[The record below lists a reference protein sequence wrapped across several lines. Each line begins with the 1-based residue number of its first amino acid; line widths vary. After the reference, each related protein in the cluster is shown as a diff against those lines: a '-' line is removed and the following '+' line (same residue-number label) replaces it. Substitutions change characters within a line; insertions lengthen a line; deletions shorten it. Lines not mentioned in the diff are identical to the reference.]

1 MKTYD
6 QLIAEA
12 ASYITELMPWD
23 LADTLEQSSPLLIDV
38 REPDEFHAMHIAHSY
53 NIPRGVLEQAAE
65 PGYDETHPELLA
77 ARNKDVVVICRSGK
91 RSCLAAYT
99 LHQLG
104 FKQVASLKTGLRGW
118 NDFDQPMIDQ
128 HNQTVDGDDAEE
140 FLKPKVDQ

>member
-12 ASYITELMPWD
+12 ASIVPELMPWE
-23 LADTLEQSSPLLIDV
+23 LASKLERSTLLLIDV
-38 REPDEFHAMHIAHSY
+38 REPDEFTTLHIANSY

-65 PGYDETHPELLA
+65 PGYDETHDKLLNARDKELIL
-77 ARNKDVVVICRSGK
+77 ICRSGK

-104 FKQVASLKTGLRGW
+104 FKYAASLKTGLRGW
-118 NDFDQPMIDQ
+118 NDFEQPLIDNN
-128 HNQTVDGDDAEE
+128 NQEVDGDDAEE
-140 FLKPKVDQ
+140 FLKPKIG